1 MRLHTRGMQG
11 RYTTLLPLGDWV
23 DSVKLDIFAAKIKY
37 YILAFHLPHKQ
48 LGSVSVALLL
58 FFVSFSSLSTDLDAH
73 EDETLYQQR
82 FSWKNDRKTMKFDK
96 TLLSKS

>member
-1 MRLHTRGMQG
+1 MHEECKAAILHCS
-11 RYTTLLPLGDWV
+11 LGDWV
-23 DSVKLDIFAAKIKY
+23 DSVKLDIFASKIKY

-73 EDETLYQQR
+73 EDETLYQPR
-82 FSWKNDRKTMKFDK
+82 FS
-96 TLLSKS
+96 